1 MGTSDPAGSLGI
13 SSFLSGDFH
22 IHLGMH
28 LGLLLQIQPWEE
40 ASVVKP
46 HNPSSKSR
54 GLLL

>member
-1 MGTSDPAGSLGI
+1 MGTSDPTGSLGI
-13 SSFLSGDFH
+13 SSFLFGDFH

-40 ASVVKP
+40 ASVLKP